1 MYRKTAALFIAVFSV
16 LSIFAQNTEINPQWL
31 KGDWKAQWITC
42 PEAAQRSYGVYHF
55 RKSFNLNVKQ
65 PVRFIVH
72 VSADNRYRLFVN
84 GRAVGLGPA
93 RGDLYNWYFDTY
105 DIGRYLKSG
114 KNTIAAL
121 VWNMG
126 NYAPVAQMSN
136 QTGFIIQGDGQAE
149 QIVNS
154 GKSWKVLKS
163 EAYQPCST
171 DNGQRLRTYMVIGPG
186 DFVDGKRFAWD
197 WQYPDFDDTKW
208 APAKQITHGV
218 PAGYGT
224 DNLWTLAP
232 RSIPPMEEIIQPI
245 QKIRRTTGIKT
256 GTTFLPAKTAL
267 RIPAKT
273 TVSILLDAETLTKA
287 YPELTVSNGKNAS
300 IKIIYAEAMM
310 DNKGQKGHRDS
321 VSGKTIRGNFDV
333 FVADGGTGREFR
345 PLWMRTYRYIQLDI
359 KTEKEPLLI
368 QKFQGVYS
376 GYPFE
381 MKARFASND
390 ASLKNIWEVG
400 WHTARMCAGET
411 YFDCPYYEQLQ
422 YEADT
427 RIQAL
432 ISLYVSGDDRLMRK
446 ALLDFYHSRVPEG
459 LTQGRYPSN
468 RLQVIPT
475 FSLFWVSMMHDY
487 LMLRRDDAFLKQF
500 LPAVQEVMVWY
511 ENRIDPKKNMLG
523 PMTWWNFTDWADQF
537 PNGVPPGA
545 TDGNSST
552 LTLQYVYTLRQAA
565 DLYAYFKDENTAKR
579 YRKLADRLQ
588 KGCIDACFDKQNLRM
603 GDTPQKATFSQ
614 HAGIMA
620 MLTGAVPGR
629 DNQRFMQKLLTDKS
643 MTQATFYYR
652 FYLTRALVEAGMA
665 EQYYSQLAPWR
676 DMLNIGLTTF
686 AEKPEPTRSDCHA
699 WSASPN
705 YDFLAT
711 LCGITPGSTGFKTVT
726 IAPALGELKE
736 LSAAMPHPDGI
747 IELSLKRTGKNGIH
761 AEVWLP
767 KNLNG
772 EFVWM
777 GKTKKLRGGK
787 QSIQL

>member
-1 MYRKTAALFIAVFSV
+1 MKHLSALFTAVFFV
-16 LSIFAQNTEINPQWL
+16 LSAFAQNAEINPQLL
-31 KGDWKAQWITC
+31 KGSWKAQWITS
-42 PEAAQRSYGVYHF
+42 PNAPQRGYGVYHF
-55 RKSFNLNVKQ
+55 RKNFNLNVKQ
-65 PVRFIVH
+65 PVRFLVH

-84 GRAVGLGPA
+84 GRAVGMGPA

-105 DIGRYLKSG
+105 DIGPYLKSG

-126 NYAPVAQMSN
+126 THAPVAQISN
-136 QTGFIIQGDGQAE
+136 QTGFIIQGDGPAE
-149 QIVNS
+149 EIVNS
-154 GKSWKVLKS
+154 NKSWKVLKS

-171 DNGQRLRTYMVIGPG
+171 DNGERLHSYMEIGPG

-197 WQYPDFDDTKW
+197 WEYPAFNDAKW
-208 APAKQITHGV
+208 ASAKQITQGV

-245 QKIRRTTGIKT
+245 QQVRRTSGLKT
-256 GTTFLPAKTAL
+256 GPVFLAAKTAL
-267 RIPAKT
+267 RIPPKS

-287 YPELTVSNGKNAS
+287 YPELTVSKGKNAS
-300 IKIIYAEAMM
+300 IKITYAEAMM
-310 DNKGQKGHRDS
+310 DKEGQKGHRDS
-321 VSGKTIRGNFDV
+321 VAGKTISGNFDV
-333 FVADGGTGREFR
+333 FVADGGNERVFR

-359 KTEKEPLLI
+359 KTDKEPLLI

-381 MKARFASND
+381 MKARFTSND
-390 ASLKNIWEVG
+390 ASLKNIWDVG

-432 ISLYVSGDDRLMRK
+432 ISLYVSGDNRLMRK

-468 RLQVIPT
+468 RLQIIPT

-500 LPAVQEVMVWY
+500 LPAVQEVLLWY

-523 PMTWWNFTDWADQF
+523 PMTWWNFTDWAEPF

-565 DLYAYFKDENTAKR
+565 DLYAYFQDENTAKR

-588 KGCIDACFDKQNLRM
+588 KGCTDACFDKQNLRM
-603 GDTPQKATFSQ
+603 GDTPQKTTFSQ

-620 MLTGAVPGR
+620 MLTGAVPER
-629 DNQRFMQKLLTDKS
+629 DTKRFMQKLLTDKS
-643 MTQATFYYR
+643 LTQATFYYR

-665 EQYYSQLAPWR
+665 DQYYAQLAPWR
-676 DMLNIGLTTF
+676 DMLSIGLTTF

-711 LCGITPGSTGFKTVT
+711 ICGITPGSTGFKTVH
-726 IAPALGELKE
+726 IEPALGELKE
-736 LSAAMPHPDGI
+736 VSAAMPHPDGT

-787 QSIQL
+787 QLVEM